1 MLPETFC
8 VFILVTVGVG
18 CSGTSGGGDGG
29 GNKFKLKDGSV
40 RFCP

>member
-1 MLPETFC
+1 MPPETFY
-8 VFILVTVGVG
+8 VFILVTVGVD
-18 CSGTSGGGDGG
+18 CSGTSGGGGG

>member
-1 MLPETFC
+1 MPPEMFC

-18 CSGTSGGGDGG
+18 CSGTSGGGGD
-29 GNKFKLKDGSV
+29 GNKFKLEDGSV